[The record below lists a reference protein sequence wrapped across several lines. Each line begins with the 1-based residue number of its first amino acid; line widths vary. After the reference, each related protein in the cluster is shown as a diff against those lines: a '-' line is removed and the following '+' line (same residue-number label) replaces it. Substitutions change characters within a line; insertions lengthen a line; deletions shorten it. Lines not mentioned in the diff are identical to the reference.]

1 MVDGRAQKYIYK
13 GGKMVI
19 KKFEEI
25 QAWQE
30 ARILVSGIYSITKI
44 DAFSRDFGLKD
55 QIRRAAVS
63 SMSNIVEG
71 FSRRSDKDFARFLDI
86 ASASSSEVCSLLYV
100 ALDEAYIQQDKFDAL
115 YSQCYKVG
123 AMIHSFA
130 RYLRTP

>member
-1 MVDGRAQKYIYK
+1 
-13 GGKMVI
+13 MVI

-30 ARILVSGIYSITKI
+30 ARVLVKEIYSITKLE
-44 DAFSRDFGLKD
+44 AFSRDFGLKD

-63 SMSNIVEG
+63 AMSDIVEG

-100 ALDEAYIQQDKFDAL
+100 ALDEVYIQQDKFESL
-115 YSQCYKVG
+115 YSQCFKVG

-130 RYLRTP
+130 CYRRTS